1 MPWLN
6 HLMILKVNLMIKKYS
21 FPVSIFLFLFSIFFL
36 SSSSFLNN
44 SDNIHQQ
51 GFNSKYN
58 VYSVLKPNDLKF
70 ADELV
75 PNTSLDVW
83 ERLDK
88 ELLKNIYW
96 QSNTLLY
103 FKRAN
108 KYFPIIEEILAK
120 NNIPDDFKYLALI
133 ESGFEYTVSPSGAA
147 GFWQIMRGTAREYG
161 LEVNYAIDERY
172 NLRKS
177 TEAACSYLR
186 KAYDEFGSWTMAAAS
201 YNMGINGV
209 RRKIEKQETNNYF
222 NLHLNDETSRYV
234 FRIIVIKEIMENP
247 RKYGFVF
254 RDNDLYT
261 HPQVKQIRVDSTID
275 NLYSFAKDHNINYKI
290 LKKYNPWLRISKLPD
305 ESRRVYYLDIPIKSD
320 ELIFEDLVVDESLK

>member
-1 MPWLN
+1 
-6 HLMILKVNLMIKKYS
+6 MIRKYS
-21 FPVSIFLFLFSIFFL
+21 LPLLIFLLSLSLLFI
-36 SSSSFLNN
+36 SSSYLNT

-51 GFNSKYN
+51 GFNNKYN
-58 VYSVLKPNDLKF
+58 VYSVIKPDNLKF
-70 ADELV
+70 SNELV
-75 PNTSLDVW
+75 PNSSLDVW

-108 KYFPIIEEILAK
+108 KYFPIIEEILAE

-147 GFWQIMRGTAREYG
+147 GFWQIMKGTAREYG

-177 TEAACSYLR
+177 TEAACKYLQ
-186 KAYDEFGSWTMAAAS
+186 KAYNEFGSWTMAAAS

-209 RRKIEKQETNNYF
+209 RRKIQKQETNNYF

-254 RDNDLYT
+254 RDNDLYSY
-261 HPQVKQIRVDSTID
+261 PQVKQIRVDSTIN
-275 NLYSFAKDHNINYKI
+275 NLYSFAREHNINYKI

-305 ESRRVYYLDIPIKSD
+305 ESRRVYYIDVPTSSD
-320 ELIFEDLVVDESLK
+320 EMIFENLVVDESTR

>member
-36 SSSSFLNN
+36 SSSYLNN

-120 NNIPDDFKYLALI
+120 NNIPNDFKYLALI

-261 HPQVKQIRVDSTID
+261 HPQVKQIMVDSTID

-305 ESRRVYYLDIPIKSD
+305 ESRRVYYIDIPIKSD

>member
-1 MPWLN
+1 
-6 HLMILKVNLMIKKYS
+6 MIRKYS
-21 FPVSIFLFLFSIFFL
+21 FPLLIFLLSLSLLFI
-36 SSSSFLNN
+36 SSSYLNT

-51 GFNSKYN
+51 GFNNKYN
-58 VYSVLKPNDLKF
+58 VYSVLKPDNLKF
-70 ADELV
+70 SNELV

-108 KYFPIIEEILAK
+108 KYFPIIEEILAE

-147 GFWQIMRGTAREYG
+147 GFWQIMKGTAREYG

-177 TEAACSYLR
+177 TEAACRYLQ
-186 KAYDEFGSWTMAAAS
+186 KAYNEFGSWTMAAAS

-209 RRKIEKQETNNYF
+209 RRKIQKQETNNYF

-254 RDNDLYT
+254 RENDLYSY
-261 HPQVKQIRVDSTID
+261 PQVKQVRVDSTIN
-275 NLYSFAKDHNINYKI
+275 NLYSFAREHNINYKI

-305 ESRRVYYLDIPIKSD
+305 ESRRVYYIDVPTSSD
-320 ELIFEDLVVDESLK
+320 EIIFEDLVFDERPK

>member
-1 MPWLN
+1 
-6 HLMILKVNLMIKKYS
+6 MIRKYS
-21 FPVSIFLFLFSIFFL
+21 FPLLIFLLSLSLLFI
-36 SSSSFLNN
+36 SSSYLNT

-51 GFNSKYN
+51 GFNNKYN
-58 VYSVLKPNDLKF
+58 VYSVLKPDNLKF
-70 ADELV
+70 SNELV

-108 KYFPIIEEILAK
+108 KYFPIIEEILAE

-147 GFWQIMRGTAREYG
+147 GFWQIMKGTAREYG

-177 TEAACSYLR
+177 TEAACRYLQ
-186 KAYDEFGSWTMAAAS
+186 KAYNEFGSWTMAAAS
-201 YNMGINGV
+201 YNMGKNGAG
-209 RRKIEKQETNNYF
+209 RRIEEQSSNNYY
-222 NLHLNDETSRYV
+222 NLYLNSETSRYV
-234 FRIIVIKEIMENP
+234 FRIIAVKEIMQNP
-247 RKYGFVF
+247 KRYGFMF
-254 RDNDLYT
+254 REKDLYNMPNFKT
-261 HPQVKQIRVDSTID
+261 LEVDSTIA
-275 NLYSFAKDHNINYKI
+275 NLSDFASLHGVNYKL
-290 LKKYNPWLRISKLPD
+290 LKQFNPWLRSTSLPD
-305 ESRRVYYLDIPIKSD
+305 KSRRKYILKIPTDIDLLVFGNIQVESD
-320 ELIFEDLVVDESLK
+320 SIE

>member
-1 MPWLN
+1 
-6 HLMILKVNLMIKKYS
+6 MILKVNLMIKKYS
-21 FPVSIFLFLFSIFFL
+21 FPVSIFLFFSIFFL
-36 SSSSFLNN
+36 SSSYLNN

-305 ESRRVYYLDIPIKSD
+305 ESRRVYYIDIPIKSD

>member
-21 FPVSIFLFLFSIFFL
+21 FHVSILLFLFSIFFL
-36 SSSSFLNN
+36 SSSYLNN

-305 ESRRVYYLDIPIKSD
+305 ESRRVYYIDIPIKSD

>member
-1 MPWLN
+1 MPGLN

-36 SSSSFLNN
+36 SSSYLNN
-44 SDNIHQQ
+44 SDNTHQQ

-58 VYSVLKPNDLKF
+58 VYSVLKPNNLKF

-186 KAYDEFGSWTMAAAS
+186 KAYDKFGSWTMAAAS

-261 HPQVKQIRVDSTID
+261 HPQVKQIRVDSTIN

-290 LKKYNPWLRISKLPD
+290 LKKYNSWLRISKLPD
-305 ESRRVYYLDIPIKSD
+305 ESRKVYYIDIPIKSD

>member
-36 SSSSFLNN
+36 SSSYLNK

-275 NLYSFAKDHNINYKI
+275 NLYSFAKDNNINYKI

-305 ESRRVYYLDIPIKSD
+305 ESRRVYYIDIPIKSD

>member
-36 SSSSFLNN
+36 SSSYLNN

-275 NLYSFAKDHNINYKI
+275 NLYSFAKKYNINYKI

-305 ESRRVYYLDIPIKSD
+305 ESRRVYYIDIPIKSD

>member
-1 MPWLN
+1 
-6 HLMILKVNLMIKKYS
+6 MIRKYS
-21 FPVSIFLFLFSIFFL
+21 LPLLIFLLSLSLLFI
-36 SSSSFLNN
+36 SSSYLNT

-51 GFNSKYN
+51 GFNNKYN
-58 VYSVLKPNDLKF
+58 VYSVLKPDNLKF
-70 ADELV
+70 SNELV
-75 PNTSLDVW
+75 PNSSLDVW

-108 KYFPIIEEILAK
+108 KYFPIIEEILSE

-147 GFWQIMRGTAREYG
+147 GFWQIMKGTAREYG

-177 TEAACSYLR
+177 TEAACRYLQ
-186 KAYDEFGSWTMAAAS
+186 KAYNEFGSWTMAAAS

-209 RRKIEKQETNNYF
+209 RRKIQKQETNNYF

-254 RDNDLYT
+254 RDNDLYSY
-261 HPQVKQIRVDSTID
+261 PQVKQIRVDSTIN
-275 NLYSFAKDHNINYKI
+275 NLYSFAREHNINYKI

-305 ESRRVYYLDIPIKSD
+305 ESRRVYYIDVPISSD
-320 ELIFEDLVVDESLK
+320 EIIFEDLVVDESTK

>member
-1 MPWLN
+1 
-6 HLMILKVNLMIKKYS
+6 MILKVNLMIKKYS

-36 SSSSFLNN
+36 SSSYLNN

-261 HPQVKQIRVDSTID
+261 HPQVKQIMVDSTID

-305 ESRRVYYLDIPIKSD
+305 ESRRVYYIDIPIKSD

>member
-1 MPWLN
+1 M
-6 HLMILKVNLMIKKYS
+6 KK
-21 FPVSIFLFLFSIFFL
+21 IILFSLSLFCLSILFFN
-36 SSSSFLNN
+36 FLTP
-44 SDNIHQQ
+44 SDQGGRIGDIIHQRE
-51 GFNSKYN
+51 FNSYFRSFTLTTPDSIEFAGE
-58 VYSVLKPNDLKF
+58 YAPIYANDI
-70 ADELV
+70 
-75 PNTSLDVW
+75 W
-83 ERLDK
+83 ERYDK
-88 ELLKNIYW
+88 EIHKNVYW
-96 QSNTLLY
+96 QSNTLFY

-305 ESRRVYYLDIPIKSD
+305 ESRRVYYIDIPIKSD

>member
-1 MPWLN
+1 
-6 HLMILKVNLMIKKYS
+6 MILKVNLMIKKYS

-36 SSSSFLNN
+36 SSSYLNN

-133 ESGFEYTVSPSGAA
+133 ESGFEHTVSPSGAA

-275 NLYSFAKDHNINYKI
+275 NLYFFAKDHNINYKI

-305 ESRRVYYLDIPIKSD
+305 ESRRVYYIDIPIKSD